1 MTHVTITRAGPGI
14 TVQDLGR
21 PGYIAQGLSR
31 GGAADRIAL
40 FEGAALLGQTVTAAL
55 ELPPV
60 LLTLTV
66 DAPTRIA
73 LTGTPMRAAR
83 NDGPLRWS
91 ASHRLQAGDT
101 LTLSPQGG
109 GFAYFTFGGGID
121 TALLMGSRATH
132 RAAGIGS
139 TLKDGDTLPL
149 AEDTGT
155 ITDRTLDPAPRG
167 TDAPLRLLPSAH
179 THLFDDATQA
189 RFTDTVFTRDT
200 RGNRQGIRLTHEGA
214 PFATAGQLSL
224 LSEIARPGDIQMTG
238 EGTPYILGPEC
249 QTTGGYPRI
258 ASILP
263 ADLPR
268 AMQVATGAKLRF
280 AFVTREEALT
290 TYEDDAALLARLT
303 KRTRPLTRDP
313 RDMNL
318 SDYQLI
324 SGVTDGDQP

>member
-1 MTHVTITRAGPGI
+1 M
-14 TVQDLGR
+14 
-21 PGYIAQGLSR
+21 
-31 GGAADRIAL
+31 
-40 FEGAALLGQTVTAAL
+40 
-55 ELPPV
+55 
-60 LLTLTV
+60 
-66 DAPTRIA
+66 
-73 LTGTPMRAAR
+73 
-83 NDGPLRWS
+83 
-91 ASHRLQAGDT
+91 
-101 LTLSPQGG
+101 
-109 GFAYFTFGGGID
+109 
-121 TALLMGSRATH
+121 
-132 RAAGIGS
+132 
-139 TLKDGDTLPL
+139 
-149 AEDTGT
+149 
-155 ITDRTLDPAPRG
+155 
-167 TDAPLRLLPSAH
+167 
-179 THLFDDATQA
+179 
-189 RFTDTVFTRDT
+189 
-200 RGNRQGIRLTHEGA
+200 
-214 PFATAGQLSL
+214 